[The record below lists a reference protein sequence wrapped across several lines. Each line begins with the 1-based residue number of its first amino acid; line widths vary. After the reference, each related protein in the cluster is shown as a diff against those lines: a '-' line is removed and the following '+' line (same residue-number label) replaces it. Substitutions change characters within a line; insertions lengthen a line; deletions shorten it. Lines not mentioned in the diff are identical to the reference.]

1 MPAAVLARMVRGVSY
16 RDYEGVIESAAEGFG
31 VKRVSRAFTVASAR
45 TIGELSA
52 RRLDR
57 SNSPVILM
65 DGIGFVETTIV
76 VS

>member
-1 MPAAVLARMVRGVSY
+1 MPVAVLARMVRGVLC
-16 RDYEGVIESAAEGFG
+16 RDYERVIEPAAEGFG

-45 TIGELSA
+45 KIGELSE

-57 SNSPVILM
+57 SKYPVILM